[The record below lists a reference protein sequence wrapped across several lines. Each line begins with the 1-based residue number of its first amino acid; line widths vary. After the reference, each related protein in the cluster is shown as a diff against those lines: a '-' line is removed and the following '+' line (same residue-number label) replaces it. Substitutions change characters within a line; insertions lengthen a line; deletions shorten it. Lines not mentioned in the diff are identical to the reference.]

1 MDWKEIS
8 RQLVEGLKT
17 NGMALVPIVP
27 PTMEGPRPRRGPP
40 LTLKMEAG
48 QTVSPRQ
55 VRSFLWDKRK
65 GDRRAQGAKAIWALQ
80 RAGDVVHVGVAR
92 IVPERVALRYQR
104 VYPES
109 GEIATL
115 PKENDPC
122 SSPSSPDSATA
133 ASIPSAIEST
143 GNILGDVGVDLTG
156 KARRRGRII
165 NEQARSM
172 VLNDLL
178 EGLDY
183 GDDKIL
189 NELLSRSRLPRSWR
203 REHVSPAERDG

>member
-1 MDWKEIS
+1 MLLPI
-8 RQLVEGLKT
+8 LAGL
-17 NGMALVPIVP
+17 
-27 PTMEGPRPRRGPP
+27 
-40 LTLKMEAG
+40 
-48 QTVSPRQ
+48 
-55 VRSFLWDKRK
+55 
-65 GDRRAQGAKAIWALQ
+65 
-80 RAGDVVHVGVAR
+80 
-92 IVPERVALRYQR
+92 
-104 VYPES
+104 
-109 GEIATL
+109 
-115 PKENDPC
+115 
-122 SSPSSPDSATA
+122 ATA

-189 NELLSRSRLPRSWR
+189 NELLSSIPDSSFLEEGSMSARQSEMDRELEPLIAGHQRDLQELSMVTQQRGSLRDLAVRLG
-203 REHVSPAERDG
+203 VTGIA

>member
-1 MDWKEIS
+1 MLLPI
-8 RQLVEGLKT
+8 LAGL
-17 NGMALVPIVP
+17 
-27 PTMEGPRPRRGPP
+27 
-40 LTLKMEAG
+40 
-48 QTVSPRQ
+48 
-55 VRSFLWDKRK
+55 
-65 GDRRAQGAKAIWALQ
+65 
-80 RAGDVVHVGVAR
+80 
-92 IVPERVALRYQR
+92 
-104 VYPES
+104 
-109 GEIATL
+109 
-115 PKENDPC
+115 
-122 SSPSSPDSATA
+122 ATA

-189 NELLSRSRLPRSWR
+189 NELLSSIPDSSFLEEGSVSARQSEMD
-203 REHVSPAERDG
+203 RELKPLIAGHQRDLQELSMVTQQRGSLRDLALQLGVTGIA